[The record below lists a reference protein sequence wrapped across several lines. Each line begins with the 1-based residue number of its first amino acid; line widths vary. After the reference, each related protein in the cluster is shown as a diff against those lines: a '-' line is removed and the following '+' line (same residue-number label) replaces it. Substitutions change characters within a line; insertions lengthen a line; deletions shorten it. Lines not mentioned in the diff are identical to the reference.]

1 MDKVYVTYGNGT
13 EFLEELM
20 NKPEKVPRIS
30 EWEFYGKYLNDFD
43 EYARTGKRASDSALK
58 MIYNR
63 QLDTFKRFFSLEE
76 SIVYLEA
83 FKKNWDGWMRDFVAS
98 NPARAQYWYD
108 WVSRSP
114 SFYDALRRIND
125 PNIPNSTVME
135 ASSGITFD
143 SIGKYGR
150 LSEGDPSLQFD
161 TFFPIMIFPRER
173 AYYAAMNAIKEDKYL
188 SVGCGCLPQFRQ
200 YGYPLWRIK
209 NQRIVGIDL
218 EKPSELDVIFS
229 YAHGVSFAETGIHYI
244 QGDALEVLKRGLAG
258 ELGKY
263 YGSDLP
269 CFKEFFGGADMLGVY
284 SYIKDDEIAIDFTL
298 QIMRSLR
305 KHGREVLDLQ
315 VLDDVKD
322 ADGRIIMQ
330 GGLKFVSKMF
340 NWSEKL
346 RLMPEPS
353 VEAARKRVRGWCKKV
368 GCNVVQEI
376 VDKRNTTP
384 IGVTF
389 VLERDDSP
397 IVIKTDDTAKTVGK
411 NTTPPVNS
419 ASQTDSTPKTTPQTA
434 TVTSSDKEVKEA
446 VQEIKNTYH
455 GAENA

>member
-1 MDKVYVTYGNGT
+1 
-13 EFLEELM
+13 
-20 NKPEKVPRIS
+20 
-30 EWEFYGKYLNDFD
+30 
-43 EYARTGKRASDSALK
+43 
-58 MIYNR
+58 
-63 QLDTFKRFFSLEE
+63 
-76 SIVYLEA
+76 
-83 FKKNWDGWMRDFVAS
+83 
-98 NPARAQYWYD
+98 
-108 WVSRSP
+108 
-114 SFYDALRRIND
+114 
-125 PNIPNSTVME
+125 ME

-173 AYYAAMNAIKEDKYL
+173 AYYADMNAIKEDKYL

-397 IVIKTDDTAKTVGK
+397 IVIKTEDTAKTVGK